1 MSELLHTF
9 CRSQHQ
15 FSFPI
20 KDSSCL
26 QHCQHPYGPALSVQ
40 HEPHSHS
47 IQELTK
53 SYTEERQ
60 LTPELPTYSQQ
71 IITCASWFERGFRAP
86 LIPACS
92 QDDLAPTSAPHRC
105 WEEMAATHRS
115 AKNSPSLYWHKEY
128 RSALLS
134 VFVSGVTG
142 SQGRSHTKKA
152 KSLIVFQWFT
162 GKSTSQIHLCG
173 EREGKKKKAPIDST
187 LYWQSGAKHWDFS
200 LPFWERAVMK
210 YCAVAQIS
218 FPSTLLQPRICC
230 AQAWRIEQLWTWN
243 KSMFLRSPSFSG
255 LQNSS
260 ERLSG
265 LISRQSRGRTSR
277 EEKLKS
283 YWIPEDRLDPG
294 FNCQKHL
301 EGQISDCLIPSGARD
316 INTRPSAKWMQ
327 STAKSDAKEHFEH
340 AWHWCEW

>member
-1 MSELLHTF
+1 MLRGDGCDPSLGKEQPQFILTQGVQICPAVSF
-9 CRSQHQ
+9 CIWCNWQSRQKSCKEGQVIN
-15 FSFPI
+15 SFPVI
-20 KDSSCL
+20 YWKIHKPNPSMWR
-26 QHCQHPYGPALSVQ
+26 
-40 HEPHSHS
+40 
-47 IQELTK
+47 
-53 SYTEERQ
+53 ER
-60 LTPELPTYSQQ
+60 
-71 IITCASWFERGFRAP
+71 R
-86 LIPACS
+86 
-92 QDDLAPTSAPHRC
+92 
-105 WEEMAATHRS
+105 
-115 AKNSPSLYWHKEY
+115 
-128 RSALLS
+128 
-134 VFVSGVTG
+134 
-142 SQGRSHTKKA
+142 
-152 KSLIVFQWFT
+152 
-162 GKSTSQIHLCG
+162 
-173 EREGKKKKAPIDST
+173 KKKKAPIDST

-218 FPSTLLQPRICC
+218 FPSTFLQPRICC